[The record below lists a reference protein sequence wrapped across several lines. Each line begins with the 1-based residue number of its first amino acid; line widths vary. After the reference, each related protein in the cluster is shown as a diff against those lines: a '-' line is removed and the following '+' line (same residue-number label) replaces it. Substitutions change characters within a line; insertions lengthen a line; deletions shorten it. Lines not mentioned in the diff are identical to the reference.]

1 VSEGPT
7 GPSEAIRLLYR
18 AVAEGGV
25 NVVPAF
31 FAQDL
36 ANVRRSR
43 PLDKAFAAAVLAIA
57 KEIHLAAGA
66 PDRHG
71 IAIRHALEGW
81 RRSKF
86 SALGSDDVH
95 LRLIFRPSKK
105 QRIDILAFSDRE
117 FPESVY
123 LTAKVRL

>member
-1 VSEGPT
+1 VTEKPA

-18 AVAEGGV
+18 AVAAGGV

-36 ANVRRSR
+36 ANVRRAR
-43 PLDKAFAAAVLAIA
+43 PLDKTFAAAVLAIA
-57 KEIHLAAGA
+57 KEIHLAARA

-71 IAIRHALEGW
+71 VAIRHALEGW

-86 SALGSDDVH
+86 SPLGSDDVH
-95 LRLIFRPSKK
+95 LRLIFRPSSSNG
-105 QRIDILAFSDRE
+105 IDVLAFGE
-117 FPESVY
+117 P
-123 LTAKVRL
+123 